1 MHIYTHIKIFSFDIK
16 IATFYTKVY
25 VQFDAYLHAESK
37 NSTLSYFKFI
47 HEHEYLGIRRINVKH
62 STLAHE
68 TRSTYKIPQLKCA
81 CTAHPYII
89 LHICTGI
96 SIK

>member
-1 MHIYTHIKIFSFDIK
+1 MHIYTHIKIFSFDTK
-16 IATFYTKVY
+16 IATFSTKVN
-25 VQFDAYLHAESK
+25 VQFDAYLHAEST

-47 HEHEYLGIRRINVKH
+47 DEHEYLGIRRINVKH
-62 STLAHE
+62 STLAHD
-68 TRSTYKIPQLKCA
+68 TRSTYKIPVHI
-81 CTAHPYII
+81 AHPYLI